1 MGRTTTTVPDGA
13 APPCSAVVV
22 RSNTCKV
29 RTVPLETH
37 NCRSRDL
44 LTVLI
49 REGNAKTTVI
59 QVTEPLYGDAMI
71 LTAPE
76 QPVVDF
82 CRDFEA
88 LIDAVA
94 AYQR

>member
-1 MGRTTTTVPDGA
+1 
-13 APPCSAVVV
+13 
-22 RSNTCKV
+22 
-29 RTVPLETH
+29 
-37 NCRSRDL
+37 L